1 MITTDNQVR
10 KLMEEVSK
18 HGKIGFAAMKA
29 GMDRKT
35 GRKYIQE
42 GKLPSELKVSRSW
55 RTRSD
60 PFEKHWPEIERR
72 LKDAP
77 ELEAKTIFDHLI
89 EEYPGQYKPGQLRTL
104 QRRVTEWKAREG
116 PEQELFFPQEH
127 LPGEAMQTDF
137 TWATKLGII
146 ISGDPFPH
154 MLCHPVLPFSNWEWA
169 TVCRSESL
177 SALKHGVQEALF
189 TLGKVPKFHQT
200 DNSTAATH
208 NLRTGKRGFND
219 EYAALMRH
227 LKMTPRTIAVG
238 KKEQNGDVEALNG
251 ALKRR
256 LKQHLLLRGSSDFK
270 TVDEYKAWLRG
281 VLKKANRL
289 REEKLSKELAVM
301 KSLDVKRLP
310 EYSEKAVGV
319 NIWGTIRVTATP
331 RNKSAIDVY
340 HQIKLFHHDDITH
353 IPIDPPNLKEY
364 FKKIERGESQLQNLL
379 VHILIRRTRRH
390 ILSLIRFRGGF
401 RCAPERDVR
410 QSGKEVFV
418 RPG

>member
-238 KKEQNGDVEALNG
+238 KIRAKWRCRGTERCFEATVEATPFVAG
-251 ALKRR
+251 KFRF
-256 LKQHLLLRGSSDFK
+256 Q
-270 TVDEYKAWLRG
+270 
-281 VLKKANRL
+281 NR
-289 REEKLSKELAVM
+289 
-301 KSLDVKRLP
+301 
-310 EYSEKAVGV
+310 
-319 NIWGTIRVTATP
+319 
-331 RNKSAIDVY
+331 
-340 HQIKLFHHDDITH
+340 
-353 IPIDPPNLKEY
+353 
-364 FKKIERGESQLQNLL
+364 
-379 VHILIRRTRRH
+379 
-390 ILSLIRFRGGF
+390 
-401 RCAPERDVR
+401 
-410 QSGKEVFV
+410 
-418 RPG
+418 